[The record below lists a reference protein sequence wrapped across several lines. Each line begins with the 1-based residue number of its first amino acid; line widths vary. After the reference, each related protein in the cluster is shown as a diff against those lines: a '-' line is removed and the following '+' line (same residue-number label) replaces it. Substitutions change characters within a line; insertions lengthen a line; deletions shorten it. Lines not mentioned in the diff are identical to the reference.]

1 VDTATLL
8 QDAPASA
15 GPESRPASVT
25 RRLPVFDPRAAAPWI
40 VAALA
45 FVVLY
50 WEPMRMLAWDWWNEP
65 DAGHGL
71 LLAPLALFLAWK
83 KGVSPRARPQ
93 VWAGIAILFAAVSLR
108 YASGLAAEFFTMR
121 LSLLGALG
129 ALVVYRWG
137 FVQLRHWWLASILL
151 LLAIPLPQVVLGSL
165 ALPLQFQASRF
176 GAAML
181 DWRHV
186 PVLLQGNV
194 IHIPGQTLFVTE
206 ACSGLRS
213 LTALLALGVLI
224 GGLWLQRPTLRW
236 VLVLLAI
243 PIAMLLNGLRIF
255 ITGFL
260 VYFIDPSLGEGIMHY
275 TEGWA
280 MFVAAFGILSAV
292 AWCLVQLEKAFPR
305 RTVAA

>member
-1 VDTATLL
+1 VTAATL
-8 QDAPASA
+8 S
-15 GPESRPASVT
+15 PEQLEGVEQRSIGSSQPRSL
-25 RRLPVFDPRAAAPWI
+25 LPWAVAAA
-40 VAALA
+40 A
-45 FVVLY
+45 FLVLY
-50 WEPMRMLAWDWWNEP
+50 WEPLRMLLIDWWSEP

-71 LLAPLALFLAWK
+71 LLGPLAVILAWRRGFTK
-83 KGVSPRARPQ
+83 DARPQ
-93 VWAGIAILFAAVSLR
+93 PVLGLVLLAGAVLLR

-121 LSLLGALG
+121 ISMFGAMI
-129 ALVVYRWG
+129 ALIVFVWG
-137 FVQLRHWWLASILL
+137 LNQVRHWWLPLALF

-194 IHIPGQTLFVTE
+194 IHLPGQSLFVTE

-213 LTALLALGVLI
+213 LTALLSLGVLI
-224 GGLWLQRPTLRW
+224 GGMWLRTPVLR
-236 VLVLLAI
+236 VALIALAI

-260 VYFIDPSLGEGIMHY
+260 VYFIDPSLGAGIMHY

-280 MFVAAFGILSAV
+280 LFVAAFALLGCV
-292 AWCLVQLEKAFPR
+292 AWLLIHFESWWYSRGAE
-305 RTVAA
+305 A

>member
-1 VDTATLL
+1 MLL
-8 QDAPASA
+8 
-15 GPESRPASVT
+15 
-25 RRLPVFDPRAAAPWI
+25 L
-40 VAALA
+40 
-45 FVVLY
+45 
-50 WEPMRMLAWDWWNEP
+50 DWWSEP

-71 LLAPLALFLAWK
+71 LLAPLAVVLAWRR
-83 KGVSPRARPQ
+83 GVVKDPRPQ
-93 VWAGIAILFAAVSLR
+93 QVIGLILLGGSVLLR

-121 LSLLGALG
+121 LSMFG
-129 ALVVYRWG
+129 ALVGLIVFAWG
-137 FVQLRHWWLASILL
+137 LRQVRHWWLPLALF

-176 GAAML
+176 GAALL

-194 IHIPGQTLFVTE
+194 IHLPGQSLFVTE

-213 LTALLALGVLI
+213 LTALLSLGVLI
-224 GGLWLQRPTLRW
+224 GGIWLRIPVLRA
-236 VLVLLAI
+236 VLIALAI

-260 VYFIDPSLGEGIMHY
+260 VYFIDPSLGAGIMHY

-280 MFVAAFGILSAV
+280 MFVAAFALLGCV
-292 AWCLVQLEKAFPR
+292 AWLLIQLEVWLNR
-305 RTVAA
+305 RREA